1 MQPFR
6 LVAVDS
12 AFELQAV
19 RTQDGPLVDGA
30 ASALCLVEADR
41 RRLVARVARAG
52 TPGAIEVTSVVSSQ
66 GRLLLGRRRGLPHGH
81 PGAWELVAS
90 EPLDASFLDPHTQRV
105 DFRGA
110 LLARLVECA
119 PLARPPRARLVPFA
133 LAHDVLAQRWSLCLA
148 LELSPG
154 AQSCADIERASTP
167 DYETFRFVRPVDVIE
182 SGADGADEL
191 VPLSAALVRLPRID
205 VSVA

>member
-1 MQPFR
+1 VQPLRF
-6 LVAVDS
+6 VAIDS
-12 AFELQAV
+12 AFEVHALESPGGSSPA
-19 RTQDGPLVDGA
+19 GG

-41 RRLVARVARAG
+41 RRLVARVAPAG
-52 TPGAIEVTSVVSSQ
+52 TPGELAVTSVVFSH
-66 GRLLLGRRRGLPHGH
+66 GRLLLGRRRGLPHGR

-90 EPLDASFLDPHTQRV
+90 EPLDEAFLDPRTARV

-133 LAHDVLAQRWSLCLA
+133 LAHDLQAQRWSLCLA

-167 DYETFRFVRPVDVIE
+167 DYEAFRFVRPVDVIE
-182 SGADGADEL
+182 AGADGADEL
-191 VPLSAALVRLPRID
+191 DALSAALVRLPRVD
-205 VSVA
+205 ASVA